1 MKVVLRQLLSVL
13 PKLLKRLGKIFVC
26 CILSAALVFCYS
38 FRRPARASAGFS
50 IAVEAVPLI
59 LAGLAAL
66 GIHFNAGMS
75 NAQVTNFVTDGIMKD
90 NQDLINRVHEVQATM
105 IGGSLVYAVTKPFL
119 TSLANAF
126 NSKYAQYVQ
135 EKSVLPSKQYSG
147 NWSYFD
153 LALEQNFPSNG
164 AKSDWNN
171 ALDNITGFT
180 VLSPVFVSTAGWTLI
195 HAPNTGKLTRDYYV
209 KAVSLDKYK
218 DSPIQNSVR
227 VLDSVNV
234 NPATNASAA
243 SEETDYA
250 VSGSNRLFLGY
261 WVASMGFDYAGRKA
275 VCYSVMNL
283 GVNGSSNQKAVNYSD
298 VVIDG
303 ALPSAADEVIDRT
316 RSIGADGVSVLNNSA
331 ADVIDRVGD
340 AVGEKAADGTLSI
353 PLIIPLGA
361 DKSIEVARDV
371 TQTAVLGKDI
381 ATDADKA
388 KDDTTNKE
396 KDKTPNKPATI
407 PDLSLPEVI
416 FKTKFPFCIPWD
428 FYNAFHGMVTAP
440 TPPKWNYPFEVK
452 SLGIKQN
459 ITIDFAQFEPIA
471 AIIRWGLSI
480 GFVILL
486 IWGTRKLIGAGD

>member
-13 PKLLKRLGKIFVC
+13 PKLLKRMGKIFVC

-38 FRRPARASAGFS
+38 FRKPARASAGFS
-50 IAVEAVPLI
+50 IAVETIPLI

-75 NAQVTNFVTDGIMKD
+75 NAQVSNFVTDGLIKD
-90 NQDLINRVHEVQATM
+90 NKDLADACGKVSATM

-119 TSLANAF
+119 TALANSF
-126 NSKYAQYVQ
+126 NNKYAQYVQ
-135 EKSVLPSKQYSG
+135 ESSVFPSKQYSG

-153 LALEQNFPSNG
+153 LALEQNYPSNG
-164 AKSDWNN
+164 AKGSWNN
-171 ALDNITGFT
+171 VLDNITGFT

-218 DSPIQNSVR
+218 DSPMQNSVR

-381 ATDADKA
+381 ATDADRA

-416 FKTKFPFCIPWD
+416 FKTKFPFCLPWD
-428 FYNAFHGMVTAP
+428 LYHSFQSLAVPAQ
-440 TPPKWNYPFEVK
+440 PPKWDVPVQVK
-452 SLGIKQN
+452 SINYSDKVTL
-459 ITIDFAQFEPIA
+459 DFSQFSTVA
-471 AIIRWGLSI
+471 AICRWGI
-480 GFVILL
+480 GIAFVIWLILL
-486 IWGTRKLIGAGD
+486 TRKIIGQ